1 MTTLLLTGSTGF
13 IGTHLQKQFKE
24 KYNIKN
30 FSFLQN
36 DFQKL
41 KLSGVD
47 VVVHLSALVHQMKKE
62 PMYEQYH
69 DVNVQNTI
77 DLAKKAKERGVK
89 QFVFMSSVKVYGE
102 ETEKAYTENSI
113 RSPQDDYGKSKLK
126 AEQEL
131 QKLENNSFVVSI
143 IQTPIIYGYGVKA
156 NMKNLINL
164 VQKIPIL
171 PFANIKNKRSFVY
184 IGNLCDMID
193 KIIETRMGGVFL
205 AADDKPI
212 STTKLIMLI
221 SKAMGKKR
229 ILVKIPFFEKV
240 LKILKPS
247 IHKKL
252 YGNLV
257 VDNSATKERLNFK
270 NRYST
275 EEGIRLMI
283 KG

>member
-1 MTTLLLTGSTGF
+1 MELLITGSTGF
-13 IGTHLQKQFKE
+13 IGTRLQKQFKE

-62 PMYEQYH
+62 PTYKQYH

-89 QFVFMSSVKVYGE
+89 QFVFMSTIAVYGE
-102 ETEKAYTENSI
+102 NSENVSEI
-113 RSPQDDYGKSKLK
+113 SDLKPITPYGKSKLK
-126 AEQEL
+126 AEEEL
-131 QKLENNSFVVSI
+131 QKIEEESFIVSI
-143 IQTPIIYGYGVKA
+143 IRPPMIYGDNAPGNTKS
-156 NMKNLINL
+156 LINI
-164 VQKIPIL
+164 VKIIPIL
-171 PFANIKNKRSFVY
+171 PFADIKNKRSFVY
-184 IGNLCDMID
+184 IGNLCYMID

-212 STTKLIMLI
+212 STTELIMLI

-257 VDNSATKERLNFK
+257 VDNSATKERLNFR

-283 KG
+283 KGL